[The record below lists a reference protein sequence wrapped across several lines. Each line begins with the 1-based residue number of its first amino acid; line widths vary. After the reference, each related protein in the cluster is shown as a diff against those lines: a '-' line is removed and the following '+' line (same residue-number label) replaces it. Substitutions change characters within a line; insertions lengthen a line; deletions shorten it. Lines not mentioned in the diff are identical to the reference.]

1 MRKLILIAILVAIG
15 FGIYTNLKPNYNI
28 PQFTEEENRIIC
40 IEEGIL

>member
-1 MRKLILIAILVAIG
+1 MKKLIFTIILISFG
-15 FGIYTNLKPNYNI
+15 FGIYDSLRPKCNI